1 MLSRPINSCC
11 CLEMRLWL
19 DIGNIAASS
28 KFGYNTSWLWRICMN
43 DTLIWLCAT
52 EVSFLEG
59 LLNKDCSVACNQNV
73 LLPEFLTKRA
83 LGAQS
88 SAVSTQFVSTQWMV
102 PRWRYTIKGG
112 QKKSAT
118 L

>member
-1 MLSRPINSCC
+1 
-11 CLEMRLWL
+11 
-19 DIGNIAASS
+19 
-28 KFGYNTSWLWRICMN
+28 MN
-43 DTLIWLCAT
+43 DTLILLCAT

-88 SAVSTQFVSTQWMV
+88 SAVTLFVSTQWV
-102 PRWRYTIKGG
+102 LPRWRYTMKGG